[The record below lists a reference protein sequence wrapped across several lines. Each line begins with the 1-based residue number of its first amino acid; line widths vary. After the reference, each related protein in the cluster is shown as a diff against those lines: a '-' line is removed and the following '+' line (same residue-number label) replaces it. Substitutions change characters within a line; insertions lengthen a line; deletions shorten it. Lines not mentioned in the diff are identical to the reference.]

1 MKKIL
6 FPTDFSP
13 TANNAFIYA
22 LQLADKIDASI
33 TTLHVY
39 NQNDFYIT
47 ERGNINPQTLECIYE
62 SIDMDK
68 FENYRDAIPALRT
81 IAENAKMG
89 HIEIHHVMEEGP
101 VIPKILKVAKEGVYD
116 LIVMGTKGAGWI
128 REVFLGT
135 VTAEVMERATCPV
148 FAVPEDAQ
156 FDGKFSK
163 IAMATEYKNEE
174 REMLNRILELTADF
188 DAHIYLLNV
197 DVAGV
202 GFYDDQKK
210 AFMES
215 FKDVPRLHFKTIEDL
230 DILSGL
236 NDYLEEHRVDVIC
249 MMVHKRN
256 FFQELFKYSL
266 AKTMTYHSK
275 TPILSFQAHAMN
287 VNMPPKEMKK
297 SV

>member
-22 LQLADKIDASI
+22 LQLADKINASI
-33 TTLHVY
+33 TTVHVY
-39 NQNDFYIT
+39 NQNDFYIA
-47 ERGNINPQTLECIYE
+47 ERGNITPHALDRIYE

-68 FENYRDAIPALRT
+68 FENYKDAIPVLRT
-81 IAENAKMG
+81 IAENVRLS
-89 HIEIHHVMEEGP
+89 HIELKHVMEEGP
-101 VIPKILKVAKEGVYD
+101 VIPKILKVANEEDYD
-116 LIVMGTKGAGWI
+116 LIVMGTHGAGWI
-128 REVFLGT
+128 QEVFLGT
-135 VTAEVMERATCPV
+135 VTAEVMERAACPV
-148 FAVPEDAQ
+148 LAVPDEAQ

-163 IAMATEYKNEE
+163 IGMATEYKNEE
-174 REMLNRILELTADF
+174 REMLNRILELTSDF

-197 DVAGV
+197 DAAGV
-202 GFYDDQKK
+202 GFYEDQKQ

-236 NDYLEEHRVDVIC
+236 NDYLEQHRLDVIC

-256 FFQELFKYSL
+256 FFQELFKFSL
-266 AKTMTYHSK
+266 AKSMTYHSK
-275 TPILSFQAHAMN
+275 TPILSFQAQSLDTN
-287 VNMPPKEMKK
+287 KPLEKMKK